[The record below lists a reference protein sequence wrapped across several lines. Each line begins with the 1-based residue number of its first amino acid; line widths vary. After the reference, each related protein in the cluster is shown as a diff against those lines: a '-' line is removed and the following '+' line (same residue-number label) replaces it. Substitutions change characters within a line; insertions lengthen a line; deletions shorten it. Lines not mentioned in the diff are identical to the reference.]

1 MLGVAVVR
9 KISFAIIIVV
19 VFGLSGLFLARERR
33 DAGTAHSVGSVQRI
47 ISLSPSLT
55 ETLYALGLGDR
66 VVGVTKFC
74 LYPSEAQTKAIVGSL
89 YDHNYELIM
98 QLKPD
103 VVVLNGDQSRAQAQ
117 FEHMGIPVLLVEN
130 RTIAEVFDMIQILGQ
145 TFGKDDEAR
154 MLVADMQRQ
163 LERYRALAATLPR
176 ARALV
181 CVGRSMGGASVTQAY
196 AVGPQ
201 TYAGALLTYAGGE
214 NVYQGVAAYPILTS
228 EALIRLNPDVI
239 IELVPEVGREN
250 LTVADIVAQWAN
262 LPEIAAVRNGRVHVL
277 TEGYTVLPGPRLV
290 LLLEDFMRALYP
302 GTEEKSNE

>member
-1 MLGVAVVR
+1 MGAAVVR
-9 KISFAIIIVV
+9 KISFAIIIVM
-19 VFGLSGLFLARERR
+19 VFGLSGLFLTRERR
-33 DAGTAHSVGSVQRI
+33 DAGTMPAAGGAHRI

-74 LYPSEAQTKAIVGSL
+74 VYPAAAQSKAIVGSL

-103 VVVLNGDQSRAQAQ
+103 VVVLNGDQSRALDQ

-130 RTIAEVFDMIQILGQ
+130 RTVAEVVDMIQILGQ
-145 TFGKDDEAR
+145 AFGKDDEAR

-163 LERYRALAATLPR
+163 MERYRAMTATLPR
-176 ARALV
+176 VRALV
-181 CVGRSMGGASVTQAY
+181 CVGRSMGGSSVTQAY
-196 AVGPQ
+196 AAATH
-201 TYAGALLTYAGGE
+201 TYAGTLLTYAGGE
-214 NVYQGVAAYPILTS
+214 NVYQGTAAYPNLTA

-239 IELVPEVGREN
+239 IELVPEVGRSQ
-250 LTVADIVAQWAN
+250 LTVPDIIAQWAD

-290 LLLEDFMRALYP
+290 LLLEDFMRVLYP
-302 GTEEKSNE
+302 GTEVRDND